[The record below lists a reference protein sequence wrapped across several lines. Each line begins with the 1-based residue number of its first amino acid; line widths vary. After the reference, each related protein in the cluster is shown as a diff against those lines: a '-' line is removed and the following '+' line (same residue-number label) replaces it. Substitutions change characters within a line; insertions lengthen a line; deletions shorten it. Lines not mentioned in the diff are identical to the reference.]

1 MIWMIKMNLCNICLS
16 EKVKGE
22 VDKLTLCGDC
32 LKKVEKYWNES
43 EVKRY

>member
-1 MIWMIKMNLCNICLS
+1 MINMMCNICLS

-22 VDKLTLCGDC
+22 IDRLKLCAEC
-32 LKKVEKYWNES
+32 LKKIEKYWDET